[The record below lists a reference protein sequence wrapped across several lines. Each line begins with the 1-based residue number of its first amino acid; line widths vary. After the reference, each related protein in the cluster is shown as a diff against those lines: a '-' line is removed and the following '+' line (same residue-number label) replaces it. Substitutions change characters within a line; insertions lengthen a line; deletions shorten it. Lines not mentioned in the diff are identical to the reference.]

1 MKWARV
7 LEGRPLLFEVP
18 QAGSGAH
25 GMNAFRTRP
34 SARSPSASCRRRNR
48 RAGSEGEL
56 AAIEWAGDAH
66 VPPATRPPP
75 ALSVPVRTR
84 GSEDLLWLLISLRRP
99 TIFSALA
106 PAWQRRVALGA
117 SNIRIWPGT
126 RQRDS
131 RVYSPEER
139 RTVAN
144 VIRDM
149 AAEAARHGVTVSL
162 EYHPQTLTDETGSA
176 LSLIEAVAHPN
187 VYLYWQP
194 RPGLPLDEALVE
206 IARIGE
212 HISHLHVFAWDGD
225 RNRLPLASAADYW
238 RAVLAAI
245 PSSRWTGRRF
255 AMLEFVAGDD
265 PGAFL
270 ADAAT
275 LRKILEAEFPPGASA
290 FAGGD

>member
-1 MKWARV
+1 MNVFEPALCTVTFRKLPADEIVALAAKAR
-7 LEGRPLLFEVP
+7 
-18 QAGSGAH
+18 
-25 GMNAFRTRP
+25 
-34 SARSPSASCRRRNR
+34 
-48 RAGSEGEL
+48 L

-66 VPPATRPPP
+66 VPPGDASTARTVGYLCERAGLKTSYGSYIAPP
-75 ALSVPVRTR
+75 TD
-84 GSEDLLWLLISLRRP
+84 DL
-99 TIFSALA
+99 SALA
-106 PAWQRRVALGA
+106 PALATAVALGA

-290 FAGGD
+290 IAGGD